1 VPPGVVLRP
10 EVLPEISGGVAI
22 PTYDRSRLRRSI
34 VHIGVGGFHRSHLGS
49 YVDELCRAG
58 HRDWSI
64 VGSGVLPADAAMAS
78 ALGGQQC
85 LYSLILR
92 GPDLTQVRI
101 IGSIVDYIHAHPNPT
116 RLVEQISHPDIQMVS
131 LTVTEGGYPIEEGH
145 GRYDPESPMAGKAS
159 AFGILAAGLALRRA
173 RNAGPLSIVG
183 CDNIVSNGEAART
196 ATLGEAESVDPA
208 LAAWVE
214 REVAFPNSMVD
225 RITPATTDADREW
238 LLNETGVVD
247 AWPVVAEPFRQ
258 WVIEDTFAA
267 GRPPLEDLDVVVT
280 SDVEP
285 YEQMKLRLLN
295 GSHSVLAYL
304 AALRGYDQVH
314 TAMSDPLLGR
324 FVWAFLDREAGPV
337 LPAVPGI
344 DVEDYKTTI
353 IERFSNPA
361 IADQIP
367 RLCRDGSAKLP
378 KFVLPTLRDQLRRGG
393 PIGLSALALAG
404 WCQYLVGVADD
415 GSVIE
420 PADDPHLETA
430 RQHARTSLSDPARFL
445 DFRGVFDHGM
455 ANDRR
460 VVEAFSEALQ
470 SIRRSGTESAL
481 ETALGR
487 RQVHGRLAR

>member
-1 VPPGVVLRP
+1 M
-10 EVLPEISGGVAI
+10 AI

-34 VHIGVGGFHRSHLGS
+34 VHLGVGGFHRSHLGS
-49 YVDELCRAG
+49 YVDDLCRAG

-64 VGSGVLPADAAMAS
+64 VGSGVLPGDAAMAS

-92 GPDLTQVRI
+92 GPDLTHVRI
-101 IGSIVDYIHAHPNPT
+101 VGSIVDYIHAHPSPN
-116 RLVEQISHPDIQMVS
+116 RLVEHISDPDTKIVS
-131 LTVTEGGYPIEEGH
+131 LTVTEGGYPIEEG
-145 GRYDPESPMAGKAS
+145 RYDPGSPMAGRAS

-173 RNAGPLSIVG
+173 RNSGPLSIVS
-183 CDNIVSNGEAART
+183 CDNIVSNGDVARAAT
-196 ATLGEAESVDPA
+196 MGEAESVDPA

-214 REVAFPNSMVD
+214 REVGFPNSMVD

-238 LLNETGVVD
+238 LLTETGVID

-258 WVIEDTFAA
+258 WVIEDQFAA

-280 SDVEP
+280 TDVEP

-304 AALRGYDQVH
+304 AALRGFDQVH
-314 TAMSDPLLGR
+314 TAIADPLLRR
-324 FVWAFLDREAGPV
+324 FVRAFLDHEASPP
-337 LPAVPGI
+337 LRPAPGV

-353 IERFSNPA
+353 LGRFSNSA

-378 KFVLPTLRDQLRRGG
+378 KFLLPTIRTQLRRGG

-404 WCQYLVGVADD
+404 WCQYLAGVADD
-415 GSVIE
+415 GSAIE
-420 PADDPHLETA
+420 PAEDPHLETA
-430 RQHARTSLSDPARFL
+430 RQHARASLSDPIRFL
-445 DFRGVFDHGM
+445 DFGAVFDDDLA
-455 ANDRR
+455 ANRR
-460 VVEAFSEALQ
+460 LIAAFSEALT
-470 SIRRSGTESAL
+470 SIRNMGTQSALESAL
-481 ETALGR
+481 
-487 RQVHGRLAR
+487 HGRWGALEIGGR

>member
-1 VPPGVVLRP
+1 LSPIVQHGVLLRP
-10 EVLPEISGGVAI
+10 EVLPEISDRVEV
-22 PTYDRSRLRRSI
+22 PTYDRSRLRQSI

-49 YVDELCRAG
+49 YVDDLCRAG

-78 ALGGQQC
+78 ALGGQEC

-92 GPDLTQVRI
+92 GPDLTQVAI

-116 RLVEQISHPDIQMVS
+116 RLVEQISHPDTQMVS
-131 LTVTEGGYPIEEGH
+131 LTVTEGGYPIEEGK
-145 GRYDPESPMAGKAS
+145 GRYDPESPMAGRAS
-159 AFGILAAGLALRRA
+159 AFGILVAGLALRRA
-173 RNAGPLSIVG
+173 RNAGPLSVVS
-183 CDNIVSNGEAART
+183 CDNIVSNGDVART
-196 ATLGEAESVDPA
+196 ATLGEAENVDPA

-214 REVAFPNSMVD
+214 LEVAFPNSMVD

-238 LLNETGVVD
+238 LFTETGVVD

-295 GSHSVLAYL
+295 GAHSVLAYL

-314 TAMSDPLLGR
+314 TAMSDPLLSR
-324 FVWAFLDREAGPV
+324 YVRAFLDDEAAPT

-353 IERFSNPA
+353 IGRFSNGA
-361 IADQIP
+361 IADQIS

-393 PIGLSALALAG
+393 PIGLSALGLAG

-420 PADDPHLETA
+420 PAADPHLETA
-430 RQHARTSLSDPARFL
+430 RHHARASLTDPARFL
-445 DFRGVFDHGM
+445 DYRAVFDDDLAG
-455 ANDRR
+455 NRR
-460 VVEAFSEALQ
+460 LISALSEALT
-470 SIRRSGTESAL
+470 SVRSRGTQPALESAL
-481 ETALGR
+481 SG
-487 RQVHGRLAR
+487 